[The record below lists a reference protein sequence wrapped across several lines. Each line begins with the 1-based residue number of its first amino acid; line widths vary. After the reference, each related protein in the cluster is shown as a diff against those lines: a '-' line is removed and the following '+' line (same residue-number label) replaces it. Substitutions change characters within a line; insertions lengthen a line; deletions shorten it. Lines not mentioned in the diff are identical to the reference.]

1 MPIQTVFGDIELAAD
16 EPLRERRFP
25 LENLFPRRLPDQ
37 LTRFARPEFCR
48 LLDRLTIHPPILTET
63 FDPRLLREIL
73 RRSEDTLLDQVRFDV
88 VMHKQSLICRG
99 NFWGKRSVPRCA
111 LKR

>member
-1 MPIQTVFGDIELAAD
+1 MPVETVFRNVEFAANK
-16 EPLRERRFP
+16 PLCEWRFP
-25 LENLFPRRLPDQ
+25 VENFFPWLLPDQ

-48 LLDRLTIHPPILTET
+48 SLDRLSIHPPILIET
-63 FDPRLLREIL
+63 FDSRLLCETP
-73 RRSEDTLLDQVRFDV
+73 RRSKDTLLDQVRFDV

-99 NFWGKRSVPRCA
+99 NFWSKRSVPRCA